1 MWYPNAQPTGHSA
14 RHSGIPLLS
23 GVDAATFLPMA
34 GQRWGASVGFR
45 AVRPGSKM
53 IQWTQRLF
61 AVITAIGAILTLTV
75 LATRADLGGRA
86 LAIASTLLI
95 IGALSFSGMWL
106 WLRNVRLLIGQR
118 EVGYRNFFGLTRF
131 WSGDGIAHVVSMAVS
146 YRKSSTPLR
155 GIYCFGP
162 DGRRLLALNESAWP
176 PEDMKAFIEATGRP
190 LDFRDAPITAKDAR
204 REFPNA
210 FGWDTEHI
218 TLMTILT
225 MLGAA
230 LLAVAGYTIVF
241 KVLFK

>member
-1 MWYPNAQPTGHSA
+1 
-14 RHSGIPLLS
+14 
-23 GVDAATFLPMA
+23 MA
-34 GQRWGASVGFR
+34 GQTWGASVGFR
-45 AVRPGSKM
+45 AVRPSSKM
-53 IQWTQRLF
+53 IQWTQRLL
-61 AVITAIGAILTLTV
+61 AVVTTVGAILTLAV

-86 LAIASTLLI
+86 LAMASTLLI
-95 IGALSFSGMWL
+95 IGALGFGWMWL
-106 WLRNVRLLIGQR
+106 WLRNVRLLIGQG
-118 EVGYRNFFGLTRF
+118 EVGYRNFFGLTHF
-131 WSGDGIAHVVSMAVS
+131 WSSNRIAHVVSMAVS

-176 PEDMKAFIEATGRP
+176 LEDLKVFIEATGRP
-190 LDFRDAPITAKDAR
+190 LDFRDAPITAKAAR
-204 REFPNA
+204 REFPKA

-230 LLAVAGYTIVF
+230 VLAVAGYMLVS